1 VCMCISIWWRSWH
14 EAKRFDGPT
23 SLESS
28 SWFFSASWVL
38 WATAGQSRLNSL
50 SFALPILSLCSSY
63 ANRLFTFV
71 KTKRRERR
79 ENREEQGEREGDKRG
94 LRAARKQSSSFFF
107 IAGCPQFLLL
117 FLLLHFFFLLV
128 GFPSL
133 YFCET
138 FAILCN
144 FGEITD
150 FIMTI
155 NQSFKSFYAI
165 FFYSRGGSGS
175 MEFQLHYFLINSRQ
189 MNRRLYKRWSNEKRR
204 EIRGKEATQRFIP
217 FEEVNLFL

>member
-1 VCMCISIWWRSWH
+1 MGQRLW
-14 EAKRFDGPT
+14 
-23 SLESS
+23 SLPLDSS
-28 SWFFSASWVL
+28 APRGFCEQRQGS
-38 WATAGQSRLNSL
+38 QSRLNSL

-79 ENREEQGEREGDKRG
+79 ENGEEQGEREGDKRG

-107 IAGCPQFLLL
+107 IAGCPQLLLL

-128 GFPSL
+128 VFPSL

-165 FFYSRGGSGS
+165 Y
-175 MEFQLHYFLINSRQ
+175 NS
-189 MNRRLYKRWSNEKRR
+189 SN
-204 EIRGKEATQRFIP
+204 IQ
-217 FEEVNLFL
+217 

>member
-1 VCMCISIWWRSWH
+1 MGQRLW
-14 EAKRFDGPT
+14 
-23 SLESS
+23 SLPLDSS
-28 SWFFSASWVL
+28 APRRLCEQRQGS
-38 WATAGQSRLNSL
+38 QSRLNSL

-79 ENREEQGEREGDKRG
+79 ENREEQGEREGDKTG

-107 IAGCPQFLLL
+107 VAGCPQLLLL
-117 FLLLHFFFLLV
+117 FLLLHLFFLFV
-128 GFPSL
+128 VFPSL

-150 FIMTI
+150 LVMTI
-155 NQSFKSFYAI
+155 NRSFKSIYMKTFCANIHNINFKKTKI
-165 FFYSRGGSGS
+165 FNLNQIILNKIISY
-175 MEFQLHYFLINSRQ
+175 I
-189 MNRRLYKRWSNEKRR
+189 YKN
-204 EIRGKEATQRFIP
+204 IYT
-217 FEEVNLFL
+217 N